1 MADED
6 SVDTTYSTEDI
17 RWLEDSL
24 ANTKPSTEDIRWLE
38 DSLANTKPSTEDIR
52 WLEDCLAGTK
62 ISTEEIRLPLEGS
75 LLDSVF
81 MPESSSSQPSK
92 DRDSVHKK
100 LCAGSQETNLPRK
113 LIIQKRRD
121 LVLFGEANHTHAI
134 AIAAMRGGSWEG
146 IVVTY
151 LHRGLHELIH
161 DELFPKREKYEKKK
175 SHVNPSQLEDKEEFF
190 AWAVLKAIE
199 YTDRNL
205 QDLTGKPLRGSF
217 QECLE
222 EVRKLHQVK
231 YAVSM
236 VKRPP
241 EGNWKPGVDATKI
254 KDLNVED
261 KVVWFQCPWVVAKE
275 ETKTNTTSKLVEGF
289 LDHMA
294 EKKAKYVLIGIT
306 TSTYN
311 NYMSRYELE
320 NILKVEGEQLKSC
333 KLEYDFVGADQSLI
347 HDLLRHGYKHEGFS
361 EIHSKILDKHL
372 TLVFKR
378 KSQ

>member
-134 AIAAMRGGSWEG
+134 AIAAMRGGSWER
-146 IVVTY
+146 ITVTY
-151 LHRGLHELIH
+151 LNENLCELLPRGTYLRLV
-161 DELFPKREKYEKKK
+161 DRNAEK
-175 SHVNPSQLEDKEEFF
+175 EFF
-190 AWAVLKAIE
+190 AWAVLKAID
-199 YTDRNL
+199 YTERNL
-205 QDLTGKPLRGSF
+205 PITNPF
-217 QECLE
+217 EETLE
-222 EVRKLHQVK
+222 KVRKLCRVEP
-231 YAVSM
+231 
-236 VKRPP
+236 PP
-241 EGNWKPGVDATKI
+241 EGNWIPNVNATDI
-254 KDLNVED
+254 PEGLHVED
-261 KVVWFQCPWVVAKE
+261 RVVWFQCPWVVAKE
-275 ETKTNTTSKLVEGF
+275 QTETNTTAKLVEGF

-306 TSTYN
+306 TSNYN

>member
-134 AIAAMRGGSWEG
+134 AIAAMRGGSWER
-146 IVVTY
+146 ITVTY
-151 LHRGLHELIH
+151 LNENLCELLPRGTYLRLV
-161 DELFPKREKYEKKK
+161 DRNAEK
-175 SHVNPSQLEDKEEFF
+175 EFF
-190 AWAVLKAIE
+190 AWAVLKAID
-199 YTDRNL
+199 YTERNL
-205 QDLTGKPLRGSF
+205 PITNPF
-217 QECLE
+217 EETLE
-222 EVRKLHQVK
+222 KVRKLCQLE
-231 YAVSM
+231 
-236 VKRPP
+236 PP
-241 EGNWKPGVDATKI
+241 PNTNWKHGVDATDTG
-254 KDLNVED
+254 DLDVKG
-261 KVVWFQCPWVVAKE
+261 KVVWFQSPYVSGG
-275 ETKTNTTSKLVEGF
+275 TGKLVKAF

-294 EKKAKYVLIGIT
+294 TKKAEYVLIGIT
-306 TSTYN
+306 THDDYICK
-311 NYMSRYELE
+311 YGLIE
-320 NILKVEGEQLKSC
+320 NEILKLEHGQL
-333 KLEYDFVGADQSLI
+333 QSLQAQYEFVVADKSLINDLLLHGYCHKWCSKHNDDI
-347 HDLLRHGYKHEGFS
+347 HDH
-361 EIHSKILDKHL
+361 HL
-372 TLVFKR
+372 TLVFKL
-378 KSQ
+378 KK